1 MKNLTLLFLKKDNE
15 VLLALKK
22 RGFGIGRWNG
32 VGGKVEENETVEDA
46 MIRECQEEINV
57 KPLVYTKSAKIYFN
71 EWHEGKNRDFE
82 VTVYI
87 STEWE
92 GDPEETD
99 EMSPKWFKIS
109 DIPYDLMWPDD
120 KFWLGTVLEGKKI
133 KAYFALDETDT
144 IIRHNLEIVDK
155 I

>member
-1 MKNLTLLFLKKDNE
+1 MKKLTLLFLKKENE
-15 VLLALKK
+15 VLLAMKK

-57 KPLVYTKSAKIYFN
+57 KPLIYTKSAIINFN

-87 STEWE
+87 STNWE

-109 DIPYDLMWPDD
+109 DVPYDLMWPDD
-120 KFWLGTVLEGKKI
+120 KYWLNTVLKGNKI
-133 KAYFALDETDT
+133 KAYFALDEM
-144 IIRHNLEIVDK
+144 DK
-155 I
+155 IIKHDLEVVSKL